1 MFGFSAF
8 AETPFASLSSTLYI
22 RTLTVIVTT
31 TNSILKQINKLLSIL
46 STSTISLLKIINK
59 VLSVLSSV
67 QVSFKRTVNKLFNIT
82 SNVVVSL
89 NRQLSLL
96 RTLLATNI
104 TISVLIPNRIY
115 FTELLSKIYIYAED
129 RVRNLMIKKSRSITI
144 DKSN

>member
-8 AETPFASLSSTLYI
+8 AEAPFASLSSTLYS
-22 RTLTVIVTT
+22 RTLTAIVTT
-31 TNSILKQINKLLSIL
+31 TSSILKQLSKVLNIL
-46 STSTISLLKIINK
+46 STNTTSLLKTINK
-59 VLSVLSSV
+59 ILTLVSTV
-67 QVSFKRTVNKLFNIT
+67 QVTFRRVINKLFNIT
-82 SNVVVSL
+82 SNVIASISTQASL
-89 NRQLSLL
+89 F
-96 RTLLATNI
+96 RTLIATSI